1 MVEISSMTKRLVL
14 VSTLLF
20 ILSGTAR
27 AHDPG
32 LSAVDVRILDDRI
45 VAEVSFAPADWE
57 RIRQLESNLLI
68 IEDDRHKLELQ
79 SVRLKPSDQGSVH
92 FLLEFANPNAG
103 ALRITAPMLAHL
115 PHGHKQ
121 FCSIYDNENRLIAE
135 RLLSAESKDLTIN
148 LQTTSASNTSMFR
161 FLIIGIEHI
170 LTGYDHLAF
179 LLALLLAGGSLRSNA
194 KIITSFTV
202 AHSLTLALAT
212 LGLVNISPAV
222 VEPLIAVSVVFVGVE
237 NLIHRRFA
245 ARWLV
250 TFCFGLIHG
259 LGFASTLRDL
269 GIGALGARAAI
280 PLFSFN
286 LGVELAQ
293 ITIAALVLP
302 LVWRLERRPTFAL
315 KHVPALSL
323 LITFAGVY
331 WFVARILI

>member
-1 MVEISSMTKRLVL
+1 VVEISSMTKRLGL
-14 VSTLLF
+14 VSILLF

-45 VAEVSFAPADWE
+45 VAEVSFAAADWE
-57 RIRQLESNLLI
+57 RITQLESNLLI

-202 AHSLTLALAT
+202 AHSFTLALAT

-269 GIGALGARAAI
+269 GIGALRARAAI